1 MTSRP
6 IQPIARNV
14 RRAREQRG
22 MSVSALAAEAGISK
36 STLSELERG
45 NGNPSIDTLWLVA
58 RALNLPFAAL
68 FDDDDARPTR
78 VLRFEDA
85 PVVTRERRG
94 FEAKHVLTRQRRGEL
109 ELYLLDLADGASRRA
124 AGHTPGII
132 EHVIVISGT
141 LEVGP
146 DGDTE
151 ILHPGDSISFP
162 ADRPHRYMAVGGP
175 ARALSLHDYA

>member
-1 MTSRP
+1 MSRP
-6 IQPIARNV
+6 IQPIARNL

-22 MSVSALAAEAGISK
+22 LSLSALASLAGISK

-58 RALNLPFAAL
+58 RALNVPFAAL
-68 FDDDDARPTR
+68 FEDDEAEPTR

-85 PVVTRERRG
+85 PVVTRERSG
-94 FEAKHVLTRQRRGEL
+94 FEARHLLTRRHRGEL
-109 ELYLLDLADGASRRA
+109 ELYFLDLAEGASRRA

-132 EHVIVISGT
+132 EHVLVISGT

-146 DGDTE
+146 EGE
-151 ILHPGDSISFP
+151 VEVLRPGDYIRFP
-162 ADRPHRYMAVGGP
+162 ADRPHRYVAVGGP
-175 ARALSLHDYA
+175 ARAISLHDYA